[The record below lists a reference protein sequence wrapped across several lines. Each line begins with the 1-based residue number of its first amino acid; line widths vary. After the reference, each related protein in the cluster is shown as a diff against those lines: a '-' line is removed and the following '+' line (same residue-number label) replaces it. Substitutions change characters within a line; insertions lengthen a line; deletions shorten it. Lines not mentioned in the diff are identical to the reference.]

1 MCLDSNQ
8 SLEDYLPAAKQELI
22 TMPKLWNKCIEKVR
36 ELYELLPRE
45 AFLI

>member
-22 TMPKLWNKCIEKVR
+22 TMPKLWNKYIEKAR